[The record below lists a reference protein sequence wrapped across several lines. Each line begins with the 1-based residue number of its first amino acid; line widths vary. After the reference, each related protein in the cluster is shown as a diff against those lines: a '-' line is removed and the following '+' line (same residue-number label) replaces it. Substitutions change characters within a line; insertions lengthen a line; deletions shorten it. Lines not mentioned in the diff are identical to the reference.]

1 MASSGDKASSLAS
14 RALRYLRRDIREIV
28 WPRAMA
34 DPPRR
39 ANRRRMTA
47 EEHKE
52 AWGEAVEL
60 YKESWRNVFRRADA
74 GSEEAKATTLSST
87 SRGEETKDDDE
98 TEEDEQTIARGNAE
112 GRLLAEEAKK
122 TISTARSGLKPFVTY
137 LYETR
142 GRAYRDGIK
151 EFVKA
156 YRQGLHETQEEYEKD
171 ERESLS
177 MKASSMLSKMEDML
191 ERAEKS
197 EPVQLPDDSDIV
209 KDRKL

>member
-1 MASSGDKASSLAS
+1 M
-14 RALRYLRRDIREIV
+14 

-34 DPPRR
+34 DPPSR
-39 ANRRRMTA
+39 ANRRRLTA
-47 EEHKE
+47 KEHKE
-52 AWGEAVEL
+52 VWGEAVEL

-74 GSEEAKATTLSST
+74 EFEEAKPTSLSST
-87 SRGEETKDDDE
+87 TGGEETKDDDE

-122 TISTARSGLKPFVTY
+122 TIGSARSGLKPFVTY

-156 YRQGLHETQEEYEKD
+156 YRQGLQETQEEYEKD

-197 EPVQLPDDSDIV
+197 KPVRLDDDDDATKNSG
-209 KDRKL
+209 RR